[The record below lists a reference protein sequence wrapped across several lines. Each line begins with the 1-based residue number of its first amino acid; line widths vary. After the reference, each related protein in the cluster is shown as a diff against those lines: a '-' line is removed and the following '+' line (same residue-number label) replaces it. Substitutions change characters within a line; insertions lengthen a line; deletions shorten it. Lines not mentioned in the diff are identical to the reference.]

1 MSRKVGTALLVLGL
15 LALLA
20 AAGMAGYNQVRRAL
34 MRRQVEALRRTP
46 VATLRPPADAAT
58 PSPTALEPT
67 ATQPLPTLK
76 PAATAS
82 PTVGRPAATPSPTVR
97 EPTPSPTGTKAV
109 PQGGTATPT
118 SAAPTQTPT
127 RIVPTPTPAVVP
139 PSPTPL
145 PSARPV
151 RMAVPAIGL
160 DIPVVEVAW
169 VVEERNGIRYSTWE
183 TASYAAG
190 HHVGSANPGEPGN
203 VVLSGHHNIEG
214 EVFREIS
221 SIGEPGAR
229 LGVGDEVILY
239 RADGLAFVY
248 RIVEWH
254 RFREAGTS
262 EEERLAHARFLEP
275 SSEAILTLVT
285 CWPYVSNTHRV
296 VVVAELVGP
305 YGGP

>member
-1 MSRKVGTALLVLGL
+1 MSRKVGTALLFFGL
-15 LALLA
+15 AALAA
-20 AAGMAGYNQVRRAL
+20 AAGMVGYDQVQRAL
-34 MRRQVEALRRTP
+34 MRKQVAALRLTP
-46 VATLRPPADAAT
+46 VATSVPPKAVLSPSVLKPTATEPPTVPVPTAT
-58 PSPTALEPT
+58 PSPREPTVAPPPTVWEPT
-67 ATQPLPTLK
+67 AASTQAGPL
-76 PAATAS
+76 
-82 PTVGRPAATPSPTVR
+82 
-97 EPTPSPTGTKAV
+97 
-109 PQGGTATPT
+109 PQGGTTTPT
-118 SAAPTQTPT
+118 PVPPT
-127 RIVPTPTPAVVP
+127 RRPTEAPPTPTDTPV
-139 PSPTPL
+139 SPMPPL
-145 PSARPV
+145 PSVRPV

-169 VVEERNGIRYSTWE
+169 VVEERNGIRTSAWE

-203 VVLSGHHNIEG
+203 VVLSGHHNVEG
-214 EVFREIS
+214 EVFREVS

-229 LGVGDEVILY
+229 LRVGDEVVLY

-262 EEERLAHARFLEP
+262 AEERLAHARFLEP
-275 SSEAILTLVT
+275 TSEPILTLVT

-296 VVVAELVGP
+296 VVVAKLVGP

>member
-1 MSRKVGTALLVLGL
+1 MTRKVGTALLVLGL

-20 AAGMAGYNQVRRAL
+20 AAAMVGYDQVQRAL
-34 MRRQVEALRRTP
+34 MRRQVEALRQTP
-46 VATLRPPADAAT
+46 VATPLPPTDTAV
-58 PSPTALEPT
+58 PSPTVPE
-67 ATQPLPTLK
+67 
-76 PAATAS
+76 
-82 PTVGRPAATPSPTVR
+82 PAATPSPTVAVSTATAS
-97 EPTPSPTGTKAV
+97 PTARKWTASPSPTAQQPMLTPTETAPA
-109 PQGGTATPT
+109 PQRRTATPT
-118 SAAPTQTPT
+118 RMSTAAP
-127 RIVPTPTPAVVP
+127 PTPTPP
-139 PSPTPL
+139 PAPL
-145 PSARPV
+145 PPARPV

-169 VVEERNGIRYSTWE
+169 VVQERNGVRTSTWE

-221 SIGEPGAR
+221 NIGEPGAR
-229 LGVGDEVILY
+229 LGLGDEVILY
-239 RADGLAFVY
+239 RADGQAFVY

-262 EEERLAHARFLEP
+262 AEEQRAHAQFLEP
-275 SSEAILTLVT
+275 SSEPILTLVT

-296 VVVAELVGP
+296 VVVAELVGR